1 MQLAL
6 AGDRRHAQGHLQRH
20 VSPESG
26 PRQLWYLER
35 VPWACF
41 GVRGGYSCLYPDGR
55 FCLCFSAA
63 TEKVDFLTPPESDQS
78 RRSSLWVPYVTL
90 LRGFGVFSDPIGLE
104 KELYTNT
111 TPRAC
116 TCLVLLEECDS
127 EADIPTG
134 PQSGFLETHELKP
147 NEGAAK
153 LPPRTRR

>member
-1 MQLAL
+1 MRGL
-6 AGDRRHAQGHLQRH
+6 
-20 VSPESG
+20 ESG
-26 PRQLWYLER
+26 PRPLWYLER

-104 KELYTNT
+104 KQLYT
-111 TPRAC
+111 TPHPDYRSGE
-116 TCLVLLEECDS
+116 LGPGRSEE
-127 EADIPTG
+127 P
-134 PQSGFLETHELKP
+134 
-147 NEGAAK
+147 
-153 LPPRTRR
+153 